1 MHTDKTSVLL
11 GAMDFSTF
19 VSLFEFMASR
29 PLSVLT
35 LGYDKFGLLASS
47 SNLWLSCMRDFSLR
61 ALLSVSLLSS
71 LFSLSA
77 SIYVMFSA
85 RERCESVLRVDCNEE
100 QRRATRIRGAQFTLC
115 LTGWNITNMTIRLST
130 GRPSVYC
137 IAVYLYVGI
146 CMECLR

>member
-19 VSLFEFMASR
+19 VSLFEFMASL

-35 LGYDKFGLLASS
+35 LGYHKFGLFDSS
-47 SNLWLSCMRDFSLR
+47 SNLWLSCMRDFSLC

-77 SIYVMFSA
+77 SIYVIFSA
-85 RERCESVLRVDCNEE
+85 RERCESLLRVDCNEE
-100 QRRATRIRGAQFTLC
+100 QRRDTRIRGIQFTPFLK
-115 LTGWNITNMTIRLST
+115 GARVKNMTNRGPT
-130 GRPSVYC
+130 EHPSDYC
-137 IAVYLYVGI
+137 VLYLYLCR
-146 CMECLR
+146 CMECVR